1 MPADDVTSGG
11 MPPMISGQ
19 TIIGMGGQKRQQ
31 RRQQQEQPSLCCL
44 REVNIPPAITD
55 RVIVTLHARCGCV
68 NTSCSLQRLK
78 GCLTPSTKCIGVGRD
93 SAVSEDRNDVRVTES
108 QHVFCDVV
116 TWHLHTHTQRLHPS
130 LLCPPSAGVA
140 THTGS
145 SKITSPS
152 TIQNQH
158 RHPSR
163 RKDLSCQH
171 GLPVALPS
179 TMKHGTVH
187 ALIFPVFSQPFGSH
201 IPRWADVHKSTPQ
214 KATVIAK
221 ALAMSVG
228 VCMDPLLTRAGRQPA
243 AGAPRASSSAPARKT
258 KNGLFPMLL
267 FPPAV
272 PTRWSS
278 AVIPQHIQEC
288 RKVTWNCQPAM
299 PQSPHTC
306 RLHQRRHTNHKQ

>member
-19 TIIGMGGQKRQQ
+19 TIIGMGGHKRQQ
-31 RRQQQEQPSLCCL
+31 RRQQQVQLSISLCCL
-44 REVNIPPAITD
+44 REVNIPPAAAD
-55 RVIVTLHARCGCV
+55 CAIVTLHARRGCV

-78 GCLTPSTKCIGVGRD
+78 RCLTPSTECIGVGRA
-93 SAVSEDRNDVRVTES
+93 SAVREDRNDVRVTES
-108 QHVFCDVV
+108 QHVCCDVV
-116 TWHLHTHTQRLHPS
+116 AWHLHTHTQRLHPS
-130 LLCPPSAGVA
+130 LLCLPSAGVA

-179 TMKHGTVH
+179 TLKHGTVH
-187 ALIFPVFSQPFGSH
+187 ALIFLVCSQPFASH
-201 IPRWADVHKSTPQ
+201 ILRWADVHKSTPQ
-214 KATVIAK
+214 KATVIAH
-221 ALAMSVG
+221 ALAMSVC

-243 AGAPRASSSAPARKT
+243 AGALVPVHRLQHGKEKT
-258 KNGLFPMLL
+258 
-267 FPPAV
+267 AYSRC
-272 PTRWSS
+272 TYSHQ
-278 AVIPQHIQEC
+278 QHQHAG
-288 RKVTWNCQPAM
+288 RQPSFLSTSRNAE
-299 PQSPHTC
+299 
-306 RLHQRRHTNHKQ
+306 K